1 MENPFNALDD
11 TTTQLDTIFEKKF
24 RSKMENL
31 FNMNKFKIDRYDI
44 IQSRIIANNG
54 KNFTKRR
61 VALYLDIIKEYE
73 CKVSN
78 AYFSCLALA
87 C

>member
-1 MENPFNALDD
+1 MENPFDVLDD
-11 TTTQLDTIFEKKF
+11 VTTQLDITFEKKF
-24 RSKMENL
+24 RFKMENL
-31 FNMNKFKIDRYDI
+31 FNTNRFRMDRYDI

-73 CKVSN
+73 YKVSN